1 MSIMKFT
8 YRTTELNWNSFSSRD
23 SNILWM
29 MNELILANLY
39 TLNEQMEKRERL
51 HTLYSIWFYSS
62 IGKHFCRM
70 IKSNLRIFL
79 QQIEIVK
86 IAHLKCQK
94 IKLDPR
100 KWFFKGKAW
109 WQPFN
114 RLDNIFFFFFI
125 TLTELDTLTDE
136 WYIQRETKEESLKSH
151 HFKTDSRRMEVEFS
165 FPGEKKRVK
174 SALGEYC
181 TSDAL
186 HHFEFTSI

>member
-114 RLDNIFFFFFI
+114 RLDNIFFFFSSRSLSW
-125 TLTELDTLTDE
+125 TLWQMNDTF
-136 WYIQRETKEESLKSH
+136 SA
-151 HFKTDSRRMEVEFS
+151 RR
-165 FPGEKKRVK
+165 KKRVWNHTTSK
-174 SALGEYC
+174 LIRGEWK
-181 TSDAL
+181 
-186 HHFEFTSI
+186 